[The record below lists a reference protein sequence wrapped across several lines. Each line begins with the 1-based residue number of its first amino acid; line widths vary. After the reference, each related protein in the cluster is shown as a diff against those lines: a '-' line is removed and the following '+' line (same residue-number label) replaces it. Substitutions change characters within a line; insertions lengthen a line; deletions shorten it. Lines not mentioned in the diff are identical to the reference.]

1 MKTQTALI
9 LGLVFALIIAIF
21 AVLNVDPVTVN
32 YAFGS
37 AQWPLI
43 LVILFSVLLGG
54 LAIFMFSLFR
64 TMALKHQN
72 KELIRQNE
80 QLKKEMHELKLEHRE
95 IVTPDANSTRLSP
108 DGD

>member
-9 LGLVFALIIAIF
+9 LGLIFALIIALF
-21 AVLNVDPVTVN
+21 AVINVDPVTVN

-43 LVILFSVLLGG
+43 LVILFSVLMGG

-64 TMALKHQN
+64 TVALKRQN
-72 KELIRQNE
+72 KELINQNE
-80 QLKKEMHELKLEHRE
+80 QLKKEVHELKLDHRE
-95 IVTPDANSTRLSP
+95 TMTPAADSTRLAP

>member
-1 MKTQTALI
+1 LKTQTALI
-9 LGLVFALIIAIF
+9 LGLIFALIIALF
-21 AVLNVDPVTVN
+21 AVINVNPVTVN

-37 AQWPLI
+37 AEWPLI

-64 TMALKHQN
+64 TLALKRQN
-72 KELIRQNE
+72 KELVRQNE
-80 QLKKEMHELKLEHRE
+80 QLKKELHELKLEHRE
-95 IVTPDANSTRLSP
+95 NRTPAAHSTRLAP